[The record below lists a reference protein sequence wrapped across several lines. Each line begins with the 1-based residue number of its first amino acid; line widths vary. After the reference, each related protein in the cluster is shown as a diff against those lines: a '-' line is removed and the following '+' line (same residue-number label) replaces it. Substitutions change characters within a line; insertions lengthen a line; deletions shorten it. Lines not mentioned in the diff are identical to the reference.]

1 MARGQTPEG
10 RRDDRRLSH
19 ARRWVGAAS
28 SRLGTTGRTDRW
40 VLAIMATEASFK
52 GPGGRILEC
61 LVWPVLSVFWPA
73 RLARLSVGVAQI
85 QLRHWVGLG
94 QLSGMRFTPARLR
107 RVLSLRSNY
116 DACAAYLS
124 ARARLDRL
132 DVSTAVRLY
141 TGGANADY
149 EQVLTAALQEDS

>member
-10 RRDDRRLSH
+10 TRDERRPSY
-19 ARRWVGAAS
+19 ARRWVGAARR
-28 SRLGTTGRTDRW
+28 RLGTTGRTDRW

-61 LVWPVLSVFWPA
+61 LVWPVLSVIWPA

-85 QLRHWVGLG
+85 QLRHWVSLG
-94 QLSGMRFTPARLR
+94 HLPGMRFTPSRLR

-116 DACAAYLS
+116 DACAAYLG

-132 DVSTAVRLY
+132 DVSIAVRLY

-149 EQVLTAALQEDS
+149 ERVLTSALQDP

>member
-1 MARGQTPEG
+1 MSRGQTPEH
-10 RRDDRRLSH
+10 RRAERRLSY
-19 ARRWVGAAS
+19 AQRWVAAAS
-28 SRLGTTGRTDRW
+28 RRLGTTGRTDRW

-61 LVWPVLSVFWPA
+61 LVWPVLSVIWPA

-85 QLRHWVGLG
+85 QLRHWVSLG
-94 QLSGMRFTPARLR
+94 QLPGMRFTPARLR
-107 RVLSLRSNY
+107 RVLSLQSNY
-116 DACAAYLS
+116 DACAAYLH

-141 TGGANADY
+141 TGGPNADY
-149 EQVLTAALQEDS
+149 EQVLTAALQDA